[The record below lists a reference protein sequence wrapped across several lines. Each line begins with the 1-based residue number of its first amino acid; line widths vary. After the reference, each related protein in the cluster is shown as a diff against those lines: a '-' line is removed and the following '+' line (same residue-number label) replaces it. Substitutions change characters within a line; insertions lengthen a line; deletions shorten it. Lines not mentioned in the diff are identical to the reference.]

1 MDVQL
6 AEPAFFF
13 LLAKFRQNTIL
24 KNRKLF
30 DSGVY
35 LTLIMHIFFFFFFSP
50 SLEFREVAGL
60 TIIHRGLSQIQLQ
73 VREESRILLEAC
85 YILASS

>member
-1 MDVQL
+1 MDVLL

-24 KNRKLF
+24 KNRKWI
-30 DSGVY
+30 DSGGF
-35 LTLIMHIFFFFFFSP
+35 LILIIQICFLFFYFA
-50 SLEFREVAGL
+50 LEFREVGGL
-60 TIIHRGLSQIQLQ
+60 AIFHRGLSQIQLQ
-73 VREESRILLEAC
+73 VREESRILLEPC